1 MTNPNKPIGATPN
14 DKQTDTLRD
23 ARLAHALRHMPDA
36 HMQPSAQTRSAV
48 LQEAMRAVGST
59 TPAQPAQ
66 PPAVQRRWWHAWLGQ
81 PGQRLPWAAA
91 VASVAVFGFITVMW
105 YGQDVPDAAP
115 ERSVVAQNTAGD
127 KAESAA
133 PAAAPVAAPATAI
146 ATVEPRAKKKAAEP
160 ARSEAATP
168 AEPEHTL
175 AKAAPPTAAPVATP
189 SAPAM
194 ADSVAGA
201 APPAAAAA
209 RAVPADS
216 VAPSASVANNASAAA
231 DAPAAPARLER
242 RSKAAPSPPTPA
254 VAMAGAVAKA
264 RSDAAPVW
272 QLTIGN
278 AKRTIH
284 PEQVQSLLAQLRGLV
299 YGAAPVRSQPSDRPA
314 DAIRLELAGQE
325 SWVITPG
332 HVTHY
337 LTAGGGAG
345 AAENAQGVAQAN
357 ADMPQR
363 SSITPAQY
371 AALRRLAMELGAQP

>member
-1 MTNPNKPIGATPN
+1 MTNPTKPIGATPN
-14 DKQTDTLRD
+14 DKHTDTLRD
-23 ARLAHALRHMPDA
+23 ARLAKALLHMPDA

-66 PPAVQRRWWHAWLGQ
+66 PPAVQRRWWLAWLGQ
-81 PGQRLPWAAA
+81 PGHRVPWAAA

-146 ATVEPRAKKKAAEP
+146 ATAEPRAKK
-160 ARSEAATP
+160 
-168 AEPEHTL
+168 
-175 AKAAPPTAAPVATP
+175 
-189 SAPAM
+189 
-194 ADSVAGA
+194 
-201 APPAAAAA
+201 
-209 RAVPADS
+209 
-216 VAPSASVANNASAAA
+216 AA
-231 DAPAAPARLER
+231 DAPRTAAAASARLER
-242 RSKAAPSPPTPA
+242 RSKAVQAELAVADRAQARRATEEAVGAASVQAARAPAAAAPSPPPSA

-264 RSDAAPVW
+264 RSDAGSVW

-278 AKRTIH
+278 AGRTIH
-284 PEQVQSLLAQLRGLV
+284 AAQAQSLLAQLRGLV
-299 YGAAPVRSQPSDRPA
+299 YGAVSAPSQSTDRPA
-314 DAIRLELAGQE
+314 DAIRLELAEQE

-337 LTAGGGAG
+337 LAAGAGAG
-345 AAENAQGVAQAN
+345 AAANAQGVAQAN

-363 SSITPAQY
+363 SSITPTQY

>member
-1 MTNPNKPIGATPN
+1 MTDPTKPIGATPN
-14 DKQTDTLRD
+14 DKHTDTLRD
-23 ARLAHALRHMPDA
+23 ARLAKALQHMPDA

-81 PGQRLPWAAA
+81 PGHRVPWAAA

-115 ERSVVAQNTAGD
+115 ERSVVTLNTVGD
-127 KAESAA
+127 KAEL
-133 PAAAPVAAPATAI
+133 AAPATA
-146 ATVEPRAKKKAAEP
+146 EPRAKK
-160 ARSEAATP
+160 
-168 AEPEHTL
+168 
-175 AKAAPPTAAPVATP
+175 
-189 SAPAM
+189 
-194 ADSVAGA
+194 
-201 APPAAAAA
+201 
-209 RAVPADS
+209 
-216 VAPSASVANNASAAA
+216 AA
-231 DAPAAPARLER
+231 DAPRTAAAASARLER
-242 RSKAAPSPPTPA
+242 RSKAVQAELAVADRAQARGATEEAVGAASVQAARAPAAAAPSPPPSA

-284 PEQVQSLLAQLRGLV
+284 PEQAQSLLTQLRGLV
-299 YGAAPVRSQPSDRPA
+299 YGAVSAPSQASDRSA

-337 LTAGGGAG
+337 LAASAGAGAG
-345 AAENAQGVAQAN
+345 AAANAQGVVQAN
-357 ADMPQR
+357 ADTPQR